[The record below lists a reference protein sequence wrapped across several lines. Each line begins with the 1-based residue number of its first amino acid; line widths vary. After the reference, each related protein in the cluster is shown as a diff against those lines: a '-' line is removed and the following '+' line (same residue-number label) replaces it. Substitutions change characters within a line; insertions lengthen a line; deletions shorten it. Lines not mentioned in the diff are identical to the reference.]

1 MNCFGRSQH
10 HLICITQV
18 FRYHRTGQ
26 PINQQVWNLKTHA
39 TCSSLF
45 VVFNYKCIPDACP
58 FAVMSTW
65 QFEKSTIQLQEIQDT
80 QRAFPVRAHTDYMS
94 APYIPD
100 TRLETHG
107 RYYLYEIGF
116 LTVAGCLCMAGFQ

>member
-1 MNCFGRSQH
+1 MPA
-10 HLICITQV
+10 L
-18 FRYHRTGQ
+18 
-26 PINQQVWNLKTHA
+26 
-39 TCSSLF
+39 
-45 VVFNYKCIPDACP
+45 

-65 QFEKSTIQLQEIQDT
+65 QLEKPSTQPQEIQDT
-80 QRAFPVRAHTDYMS
+80 QHAFPVRAHTDYMC

-100 TRLETHG
+100 TRLETYG